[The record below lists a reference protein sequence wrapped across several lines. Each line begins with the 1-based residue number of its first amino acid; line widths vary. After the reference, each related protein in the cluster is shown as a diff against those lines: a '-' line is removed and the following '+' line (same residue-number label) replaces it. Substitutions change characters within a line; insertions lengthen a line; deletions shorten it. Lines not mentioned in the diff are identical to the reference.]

1 MLDIHPAHHAATTW
15 RDFFIHI
22 ATIVLGLLIAVGLE
36 QTVEHFHHRYQVH
49 QIADA
54 LREESLG
61 NRAII
66 QHDLALIKQ
75 LQQDVHANML
85 EIDRIRLEPS
95 ASGYRPAELSSGQF
109 HVPSNSAWLS
119 VRDSALLPL
128 IPKRLANNY
137 WRVDFSQE
145 RATYLMATCSEL
157 RDRVNSLSQLHA
169 SATMLSAPER
179 DALLLAFSQYTQ
191 CLTHLDSMLKRFGD
205 QNETAIANETVTVVP
220 TANP

>member
-1 MLDIHPAHHAATTW
+1 MLDVHPAHHAASTW

-36 QTVEHFHHRYQVH
+36 QTVEFFHHRHQVH

-54 LREESLG
+54 LREESLE
-61 NRAII
+61 NRAIG
-66 QHDLALIKQ
+66 QYDLALIKQ
-75 LQQDVHANML
+75 LQQDVRANML

-119 VRDSALLPL
+119 VRDSALLAL

-137 WRVDFSQE
+137 WRVDFIQE
-145 RATYLMATCSEL
+145 RANVLMATCSDQ

-169 SATMLSAPER
+169 NATMLSAPER

-191 CLTHLDSMLKRFGD
+191 CLTHLGSILKRFSA
-205 QNETAIANETVTVVP
+205 QNETAIADETVTVVP
-220 TANP
+220 TTNP